1 MVERLVDE
9 LRADPAFTE
18 RVRHWATIPSR
29 PGRYAPIPAAVD
41 PRIVA
46 ALKKR
51 GIDHLYSHQA
61 AAIEAV
67 LAGENVV
74 VVTPTASGKTL
85 SYNLPVLNT
94 ILGNP
99 DSRSLYLFPT
109 KALSQDQQAEL
120 NMTVEEGGLP
130 VSVMTFDGDTPQAV
144 RSTARTRGRIIISN
158 PDMLHAGI
166 LPNHTKWVQ
175 FFQNLDYVVIDEL
188 HTYRGIFGSHV
199 CNVIRRLKRVAA
211 FYGANPQF
219 ILCSATIGNPGEL
232 AERMVGAPVRLVDE
246 NGAPTG
252 EKHIVLYNPPLV
264 DRVQGIRQGIV
275 HAARSLAIRFLT
287 AGVKTIVFAR
297 SRQRTELI
305 AEYIRK
311 SLANHYTDD
320 GRIRVESYRGGYLPS
335 ERREIERGLRDGEI
349 HGVVSTNALELGIDI
364 GGLDAAILGGFP
376 GTVAS
381 SMQQAGRAGR
391 RRSVSLAVLVA
402 SASPLDQFIIEHP
415 EYFLEG
421 NPENAYINPD
431 NPFVLYDQLKC
442 AVFELPMTEEEAF
455 APDAA
460 EMLMLLEEGGVVR
473 RSGDTFHWAEQSYPA
488 EEVSLRSATSDN
500 VVIVD
505 TTAGADV
512 VIGEMDRPSAKELLF
527 DNAIYIHRGTQFV
540 VKHLDIDNRRCYVE
554 QTSVNYYTDSLV
566 KLDLKVLTEDE
577 VHEGAPASAAP
588 DDGASTANA
597 AAPMGAPVSAGPSE
611 AASTG
616 TATPGDGVAP
626 RGVTTIAGD
635 VLVRSVVGKFKKIR
649 FQTHENV
656 GYGDIDLPEEQMHTR
671 AAMLVFPEG
680 SAVRAAI
687 DALPGPGRAVGL
699 NRLVRLL
706 RSVAPVY
713 LMAQIQDL
721 GVHASVR
728 DPHFQEP
735 ACYIY
740 DRYPG
745 GSGLSEAFLQR
756 LPEVVSAARERV
768 AGCPCDAGCPSCVG
782 PIDSNDGWD
791 GNPKQ
796 AVAALLNAWT
806 DG

>member
-1 MVERLVDE
+1 MVERLIED
-9 LRADPAFTE
+9 LRSDPAFTDK
-18 RVRHWATIPSR
+18 VRHWEVIPPR
-29 PGRYAPIPAAVD
+29 EGRYAPIPADVD
-41 PRIVA
+41 ERIVR
-46 ALKKR
+46 ALQGR
-51 GIDHLYSHQA
+51 GIERLYSHQA
-61 AAIEAV
+61 AAVEAV
-67 LAGENVV
+67 LRGENVV

-85 SYNLPVLNT
+85 SYNLPVLNR
-94 ILGNP
+94 ILANP

-130 VSVMTFDGDTPQAV
+130 VAVMTFDGDTPQTV
-144 RSTARTRGRIIISN
+144 RSRARTKGRIIISN

-199 CNVIRRLKRVAA
+199 CNVIRRLKRIAA
-211 FYGANPQF
+211 FYGASPQF
-219 ILCSATIGNPGEL
+219 IMCSATIGNPGEL
-232 AERMVGAPVRLVDE
+232 AKRIIGENVTLVDD

-252 EKHIVLYNPPLV
+252 EKHIILYNPPLV

-275 HAARSLAIRFLT
+275 NSSRSLAIRFLKS
-287 AGVKTIVFAR
+287 GVKTIVFSR
-297 SRQRTELI
+297 SRQRTELV
-305 AEYIRK
+305 AEYIRTNLK
-311 SLANHYTDD
+311 NHYTENS
-320 GRIRVESYRGGYLPS
+320 RIRVEAYRGGYLPS

-376 GTVAS
+376 GTIAGS
-381 SMQQAGRAGR
+381 LQQAGRAGR
-391 RRSVSLAVLVA
+391 RKSVSLAVLIA

-415 EYFLEG
+415 EYVLEG

-442 AVFELPMTEEEAF
+442 AVFELPMSEDEPY
-455 APDAA
+455 APDTP
-460 EMLMLLEEGGVVR
+460 EMLMLLEETGVLR
-473 RSGDTFHWAEQSYPA
+473 RSGLTFHWAEQSYPA

-505 TTAGADV
+505 TTAGADT

-527 DNAIYIHRGTQFV
+527 DNAIYIHRGSQFV
-540 VKHLDIDNRRCYVE
+540 VNRLDIERRRCYVE

-566 KLDLKVLTEDE
+566 KLDLRVLTEDGTRE
-577 VHEGAPASAAP
+577 IGGCSAI
-588 DDGASTANA
+588 S
-597 AAPMGAPVSAGPSE
+597 
-611 AASTG
+611 
-616 TATPGDGVAP
+616 
-626 RGVTTIAGD
+626 GD
-635 VLVRSVVGKFKKIR
+635 VLVRSIVGKFKKIR
-649 FQTHENV
+649 FHTHENV

-671 AAMLVFPEG
+671 AAMLLFPAG
-680 SAVRAAI
+680 SAPRRAL
-687 DALPGPGRAVGL
+687 DALPGPGQAVGL
-699 NRLVRLL
+699 VRLVRLL

-721 GVHASVR
+721 GIHASVR
-728 DPHFQEP
+728 DPHFDEP
-735 ACYIY
+735 VCFLY

-745 GSGLSEAFLQR
+745 GSGLSEACIDQL
-756 LPEVVSAARERV
+756 LAILLAARERV
-768 AGCPCDAGCPSCVG
+768 SGCPCESGCPSCVG
-782 PIDSNDGWD
+782 PVDANDGWD
-791 GNPKQ
+791 GDPKR
-796 AVAALLNAWT
+796 AVAAILDAWI

>member
-1 MVERLVDE
+1 MVDALIEE
-9 LRADPAFTE
+9 LREDLSF
-18 RVRHWATIPSR
+18 RDKVRHWEVVPSR
-29 PGRYAPIPAAVD
+29 EGRYVPFPEGLD
-41 PRIVA
+41 ERIIS
-46 ALKKR
+46 ALRHR
-51 GIDHLYSHQA
+51 GIDRLYTHQGQ
-61 AAIEAV
+61 AIDAV
-67 LAGENVV
+67 LRGEHVV

-85 SYNLPVLNT
+85 SYNLPVLNR
-94 ILGNP
+94 ILENP

-120 NMTVEEGGLP
+120 NMTVGEGGLP

-211 FYGANPQF
+211 FYGADPRF
-219 ILCSATIGNPGEL
+219 ILCSATIGNPQEL
-232 AERMVGAPVRLVDE
+232 AERMIGETVTLVDD

-252 EKHIVLYNPPLV
+252 EKHIILYNPPLV
-264 DRVQGIRQGIV
+264 DAVQGIRQGIV
-275 HAARSLAIRFLT
+275 NTARSLTIRFLKR
-287 AGVKTIVFAR
+287 GVRTIVFSR

-305 AEYIRK
+305 ADYIRK
-311 SLANHYTDD
+311 NLANHYTENS
-320 GRIRVESYRGGYLPS
+320 RIRVESYRGGYLPS
-335 ERREIERGLRDGEI
+335 ERREIERGLREGSI

-381 SMQQAGRAGR
+381 TLQQAGRAGR

-402 SASPLDQFIIEHP
+402 NASPLDQFIIEHP

-442 AVFELPMTEEEAF
+442 AVFELPMHEDEPY
-455 APDAA
+455 APDTP
-460 EMLMLLEEGGVVR
+460 EMLMILEEAGVVR
-473 RSGDTFHWAEQSYPA
+473 RSGDTYHWAEQSYPA

-505 TTAGADV
+505 TTGGADQ

-527 DNAIYIHRGTQFV
+527 DNAIYIHRGTQYV
-540 VKHLDIDNRRCYVE
+540 VKHLDIENRRCLVE
-554 QTSVNYYTDSLV
+554 ETSVNYFTDSLV
-566 KLDLKVLTEDE
+566 KLDLKVLTED
-577 VHEGAPASAAP
+577 
-588 DDGASTANA
+588 DKR
-597 AAPMGAPVSAGPSE
+597 MIR
-611 AASTG
+611 G
-616 TATPGDGVAP
+616 TSV
-626 RGVTTIAGD
+626 IAGD
-635 VLVRSVVGKFKKIR
+635 VLVRSIVGKFKKIR
-649 FQTHENV
+649 FHTHENV

-671 AAMLVFPEG
+671 SAMVVFPEG
-680 SAVRAAI
+680 SPARSAW
-687 DALPGPGRAVGL
+687 DRLPPPGRGVAL
-699 NRLVRLL
+699 NRLIRLL

-713 LMAQIQDL
+713 LMSQPQDL
-721 GVHASVR
+721 GVHAAVK
-728 DPHFQEP
+728 DPHFEEP
-735 ACYIY
+735 ACFVY

-745 GSGLSEAFLQR
+745 GSGLSEAFLSL
-756 LPEVVSAARERV
+756 LPEIIDAARERV
-768 AGCPCDAGCPSCVG
+768 QRCPCDSGCPSCVG
-782 PIDSNDGWD
+782 PIDSSDGWD
-791 GNPKQ
+791 GNPKG
-796 AVAALLNAWT
+796 AVAAMLDAWSDGDGDGAGDFGT